1 MHFTTPLAILATLSL
16 ALASPLEME
25 KRTTGQITY
34 YDASAGISACGANNG
49 GKLVAAL
56 SPSAFS
62 AAKCGK
68 SIKVTNS
75 ANGKS
80 VTVKVGDKCAG
91 CVGFFFSVFFCFS
104 FLPAF
109 EDVDIHMT
117 LFGTFSFERE
127 RAREWKGKADLIV
140 LGGRQS
146 ATHIDLS
153 EVAFKKIGNTATGV
167 LQGTWNYV

>member
-1 MHFTTPLAILATLSL
+1 MHFTTPLAVLATLSL
-16 ALASPLEME
+16 ALASPLE

-56 SPSAFS
+56 SQSVFS
-62 AAKCGK
+62 ASKCGK

-91 CVGFFFSVFFCFS
+91 CVRFSP
-104 FLPAF
+104 LPDS
-109 EDVDIHMT
+109 EDVFTRRLRDIC
-117 LFGTFSFERE
+117 LWFQRIEG
-127 RAREWKGKADLIV
+127 
-140 LGGRQS
+140 
-146 ATHIDLS
+146 
-153 EVAFKKIGNTATGV
+153 
-167 LQGTWNYV
+167 

>member
-1 MHFTTPLAILATLSL
+1 MHFTTSLAILATLSL
-16 ALASPLEME
+16 AHASPLE

-56 SPSAFS
+56 SPSVFS
-62 AAKCGK
+62 TSKCGK

-91 CVGFFFSVFFCFS
+91 CVRS
-104 FLPAF
+104 FLYQTLKISSH
-109 EDVDIHMT
+109 DI
-117 LFGTFSFERE
+117 GETFTNNT
-127 RAREWKGKADLIV
+127 REWKANCISG
-140 LGGRQS
+140 QS
-146 ATHIDLS
+146 ETHIDLS

-167 LQGTWNYV
+167 LQGTWNFV

>member
-1 MHFTTPLAILATLSL
+1 MYFTTPLAILATLSL

-62 AAKCGK
+62 AGKCGK

-91 CVGFFFSVFFCFS
+91 CVRFFFLFLSVCF
-104 FLPAF
+104 
-109 EDVDIHMT
+109 
-117 LFGTFSFERE
+117 
-127 RAREWKGKADLIV
+127 
-140 LGGRQS
+140 
-146 ATHIDLS
+146 
-153 EVAFKKIGNTATGV
+153 
-167 LQGTWNYV
+167 

>member
-1 MHFTTPLAILATLSL
+1 MYFTTPLAILATLSL
-16 ALASPLEME
+16 ALASPLE

-62 AAKCGK
+62 ASKCGK

-91 CVGFFFSVFFCFS
+91 CVRFP
-104 FLPAF
+104 LPAF
-109 EDVDIHMT
+109 KACPRMDV
-117 LFGTFSFERE
+117 E
-127 RAREWKGKADLIV
+127 
-140 LGGRQS
+140 
-146 ATHIDLS
+146 
-153 EVAFKKIGNTATGV
+153 AFTYDRKELKTD
-167 LQGTWNYV
+167 

>member
-1 MHFTTPLAILATLSL
+1 MHFTIPLAILATFSL
-16 ALASPLEME
+16 TLASPLE

-56 SPSAFS
+56 GPSAFS

-68 SIKVTNS
+68 SLKVTNS

-91 CVGFFFSVFFCFS
+91 CVRFS
-104 FLPAF
+104 PAF
-109 EDVDIHMT
+109 FRKLLLYGPFAT
-117 LFGTFSFERE
+117 SRCYP
-127 RAREWKGKADLIV
+127 REWNAD
-140 LGGRQS
+140 
-146 ATHIDLS
+146 
-153 EVAFKKIGNTATGV
+153 
-167 LQGTWNYV
+167 